1 MTVPILQLHHLE
13 ELRTSGLSDGTIR
26 AARLYS
32 ATNDTATLLIG
43 FGRSGGLAF
52 PYLHTANDGK
62 EPFTRIKFDKPDA
75 KGKRYA
81 QAKGSG
87 NRLYIPP
94 MPDPAALK
102 NPGVTLYI
110 TEGEKKSLKA
120 VQEGL
125 PCVSVSGVDS
135 WRSKVSGKSQPIA
148 DLDLI
153 EWKGRQ
159 VFLVYD
165 SDIIGKERVRYAEY
179 ELAKELSRRGAK
191 VEAIRLP
198 GGPNG
203 EKVGLDDYLC
213 THSVESFCQ
222 IEPIP
227 IVHPETIPATLP
239 LHEPLDA
246 FLTREIKGAP
256 SLVGDGLI
264 VEKGLHTLIAPTK
277 KGKTIFGVQFALTIS
292 GALEYW
298 LTPDLLVHRAILALY
313 LNLELPE
320 EVFEARLQQQL
331 RQMQAEGYNVNR
343 AWTNFRRVTL
353 RGKMRLDRKDG
364 RALLI
369 RLIRETRAKLVVVD
383 NLGAA
388 MAVDSNSDE
397 RMAPIFLALYEIC
410 ENEEVAILLVLHT
423 PKELGERDE
432 VYWARGSSIQAD
444 RADTIITM
452 KSYGS
457 EEQGIQRR
465 IGFTLRC
472 GPEIDP
478 LIVSRQKGSLLWT
491 AGKQKD
497 VRARWL
503 RDYLKE
509 AKEVA
514 YATATEDFGAVGHGV
529 ERTFRRALKDLGLD
543 VHCDK
548 DGFGGAK
555 VIRWVAT

>member
-1 MTVPILQLHHLE
+1 MLV
-13 ELRTSGLSDGTIR
+13 
-26 AARLYS
+26 
-32 ATNDTATLLIG
+32 G
-43 FGRSGGLAF
+43 FGRSGALAF
-52 PYLHTANDGK
+52 PYMHTANDGK
-62 EPFTRIKFDKPDA
+62 EPFTRVKFDKPGE

-81 QAKGSG
+81 QAKRSG
-87 NRLYIPP
+87 NRIYFPP
-94 MPDPAALK
+94 PPILDPSVLQD
-102 NPGVTLYI
+102 PSVTLYLS
-110 TEGEKKSLKA
+110 EGEKKCLKA
-120 VQEGL
+120 NQEGL

-135 WRSKVSGKSQPIA
+135 WKCRVSGKSEPIK

-153 EWKGRQ
+153 VWRGRQ
-159 VFLVYD
+159 VYLVYD
-165 SDIIGKERVRYAEY
+165 SDLVTNARVLWAEFKLAQ
-179 ELAKELSRRGAK
+179 ELASRGAR

-198 GGPNG
+198 PGPNG
-203 EKVGLDDYLC
+203 SKVGLDDYLLN
-213 THSVESFCQ
+213 HSVDSFCQ
-222 IEPIP
+222 LEPIP
-227 IVHPETIPATLP
+227 IVHPEVVPTTLRTK
-239 LHEPLDA
+239 EPLDS
-246 FLTREIKGAP
+246 FLAKEIKAAP

-264 VEKGLHTLIAPTK
+264 VEKGLHTLVGPTK
-277 KGKTIFGVQFALTIS
+277 KGKTIFAVQFALTVA
-292 GALEYW
+292 GGLEYW
-298 LTPDLLVHRAILALY
+298 LISDLLVHRACSVLY

-320 EVFEARLQQQL
+320 DVFEARLQKHL
-331 RQMQAEGYNVNR
+331 NQMKIDGYNVNR
-343 AWTNFRRVTL
+343 AWDNFRCVTL

-364 RALLI
+364 RELLI
-369 RLIRETRAKLVVVD
+369 RLIRETKAKLVVVD

-410 ENEEVAILLVLHT
+410 ETEDVAILLVLHT

-444 RADTIITM
+444 RADTIITI

-472 GPEIDP
+472 GPELDP

-497 VRARWL
+497 VRVRWL
-503 RDYLKE
+503 RDYLKD

-514 YATATEDFGAVGHGV
+514 YATATEDFGAAGHGV

-543 VHCDK
+543 AHCDK

-555 VIRWVAT
+555 VIRWVGT